1 MSTGGLV
8 LLSEQLDSGDERAQL
23 QALSALSQLSAE
35 PVQAHAIVENGC
47 LTSTL
52 QLLEHSNQELRAY
65 AAITFGNLCS
75 AGALTPA
82 LLQHP
87 SVLPHL
93 VAMLSSSN
101 ALAKGPAA
109 AAIASMAYQPA
120 LRQQLITQRLDRRP
134 L

>member
-1 MSTGGLV
+1 MTATRFES
-8 LLSEQLDSGDERAQL
+8 
-23 QALSALSQLSAE
+23 
-35 PVQAHAIVENGC
+35 
-47 LTSTL
+47 
-52 QLLEHSNQELRAY
+52 
-65 AAITFGNLCS
+65 GNLCS

-82 LLQHP
+82 QLQHP

-109 AAIASMAYQPA
+109 AIASMAYQPA
-120 LRQQLITQRLDRRP
+120 LRQQLISQRLDRRP

>member
-1 MSTGGLV
+1 MTATRFES
-8 LLSEQLDSGDERAQL
+8 
-23 QALSALSQLSAE
+23 
-35 PVQAHAIVENGC
+35 
-47 LTSTL
+47 
-52 QLLEHSNQELRAY
+52 
-65 AAITFGNLCS
+65 GNLCS

-82 LLQHP
+82 QLQHP

-120 LRQQLITQRLDRRP
+120 LRQQLISQRPDRRP
-134 L
+134 LRARPTSPRCDSRFTSSAGYQASPRCSSNSIINSM